1 MQPQCDRV
9 LISNVESGLSFDE
22 MYSWLEDQGDEFP
35 KVREMII
42 VSRDG
47 RIRHYV
53 RGKPAE

>member
-22 MYSWLEDQGDEFP
+22 MYSWLEDQSGEFP

-42 VSRDG
+42 VSREG
-47 RIRHYV
+47 RVRHYV

>member
-22 MYSWLEDQGDEFP
+22 MYSWLEDHGGEFP

-42 VSRDG
+42 VSREG
-47 RIRHYV
+47 RVRHYV
-53 RGKPAE
+53 RGKPTE